1 MELSRLI
8 RRAVVDR
15 DGRRVGAVADLGVR
29 LDDPVP
35 VVTRVVVRTS
45 RRAATDVAWSDV
57 RAVDE
62 DRVELGTAG
71 VGARP
76 LGLNDDELLL
86 KRDVLD
92 TQVLDIA
99 GKRLARVADVRLA
112 LANGALEVVGV
123 EVGPGALLRRIGLAR
138 LGQHFPENPIAW
150 SGVHLASVRGHALQL
165 TTPAARRLSP
175 ADLAELLGHLPTG
188 RGADLLEGLPTGVA
202 ADALSHARPRLG
214 GRLLRSIA
222 PHRAAP
228 IIGAMPSDDATAAL
242 RHLPPRELDALFT
255 ELESERVGEL
265 RRLLAHPPRTA
276 GGLMNPEVIRAR
288 EDEPIDEIRAR
299 VVANPPRLDALLTVV
314 IVDSDD
320 RPVGVLSP
328 RALLA
333 GDARPEPAHTIAE
346 DAAVARVI
354 DAFALHD
361 VLAVPVVGA
370 DGRLRGVIAVDD
382 VLEELLVERLPG
394 RRRFHSLRGWRR

>member
-8 RRAVVDR
+8 RREVVDC
-15 DGRRVGAVADLGVR
+15 DGHRVGTVADLGAR
-29 LDDPVP
+29 LGDPRP
-35 VVTRVVVRTS
+35 VVTQMVMRTS
-45 RRAATDVAWSDV
+45 RRATLRVGWSDV
-57 RAVDE
+57 STVDE

-71 VGARP
+71 MPVEAHPRE
-76 LGLNDDELLL
+76 DELLL
-86 KRDVLD
+86 KHDVLD
-92 TQVLDIA
+92 TQVFDIA

-112 LANGALEVVGV
+112 LTNGVLEVVGV

-138 LGQHFPENPIAW
+138 IGQRFPENPIAW
-150 SGVHLASVRGHALQL
+150 SAVHLASVRGHALQL
-165 TTPAARRLSP
+165 TTPAAQRLGP

-188 RGADLLEGLPTGVA
+188 RGADLLEGLPAGVA

-214 GRLLRSIA
+214 ARLVRSIA

-228 IIGAMPSDDATAAL
+228 IIDAMPSDDATAAL
-242 RHLPPRELDALFT
+242 RHLPPEELGALFAELDSQRA
-255 ELESERVGEL
+255 GDL
-265 RRLLAHPPRTA
+265 RRLLAHPPHTA
-276 GGLMNPEVIRAR
+276 GGLMNPDVIRAR
-288 EDEPIDEIRAR
+288 QGEPIDEIRAR
-299 VVANPPRLDALLTVV
+299 IVADPPRLDALLTVV
-314 IVDSDD
+314 IVDGHD

-328 RALLA
+328 RALLV
-333 GDARPEPAHTIAE
+333 GDARPVPAHSVAE

>member
-8 RRAVVDR
+8 GRAVVDR
-15 DGRRVGAVADLGVR
+15 DGHRVGAVTDLCVR
-29 LDDPVP
+29 LADPAP

-45 RRAATDVAWSDV
+45 RRTTADVEWSDV

-62 DRVELGTAG
+62 DRVELGAAG
-71 VGARP
+71 IVARP
-76 LGLNDDELLL
+76 RRGDDELLL
-86 KRDVLD
+86 RRDVLD
-92 TQVLDIA
+92 TQVLDLA

-112 LANGALEVVGV
+112 QANGFLEAVGV
-123 EVGPGALLRRIGLAR
+123 EVGLGAMLRRIGLRR
-138 LGQHFPENPIAW
+138 LAQRFPENPIAW
-150 SGVHLASVRGHALQL
+150 SAVHLASVRGHALQL
-165 TTPAARRLSP
+165 TTPAAQRLSP

-188 RGADLLEGLPTGVA
+188 RGADLLEGLPAGVA
-202 ADALSHARPRLG
+202 ADALSRARPGLG
-214 GRLLRSIA
+214 GRLVRSIA

-242 RHLPPRELDALFT
+242 RHLPPQELDALFA
-255 ELESERVGEL
+255 ELDSQRVGEL
-265 RRLLAHPPRTA
+265 RRLLAHPARTA

-288 EDEPIDEIRAR
+288 EDEPIDVIRAR

-314 IVDSDD
+314 IVDDDD
-320 RPVGVLSP
+320 RPVGVLP
-328 RALLA
+328 PLALLA
-333 GDARPEPAHTIAE
+333 GDARPEPARPVAE

-354 DAFALHD
+354 DIFALHD
-361 VLAVPVVGA
+361 VLAVPVVGP